1 MVLYNMAAGILR
13 AYGDSKRPLYVLI
26 CCAVINIVGDL
37 VLVGVLHLGVAGAA
51 LATVF
56 FTDCQCGTYLRYAPK
71 DVEN

>member
-37 VLVGVLHLGVAGAA
+37 LLVGVLHLGVAGAA

-56 FTDCQCGTYLRYAPK
+56 SQIVSVVLTFSMLRKRSY
-71 DVEN
+71 